1 MFQKV
6 MLIGNLGRDPE
17 LKYTPSGA
25 PVCNFSMATEE
36 SWKDKN
42 SGEKMKKTTWHN
54 IVLWRALAETAAQY
68 LKKGD
73 RILLEGKIENRSYE
87 DKDGIQA
94 VYI

>member
-36 SWKDKN
+36 SR
-42 SGEKMKKTTWHN
+42 GRTRTAEK
-54 IVLWRALAETAAQY
+54 R
-68 LKKGD
+68 
-73 RILLEGKIENRSYE
+73 
-87 DKDGIQA
+87 
-94 VYI
+94 